1 VAHGEEVARNGQVDQ
16 VVGGAVQCSQV
27 RFDKCNGAVER
38 HPMEEI
44 FFWADCGL
52 NLGLVFQ
59 GISKEKILL
68 GVVILKGVLPC
79 RVRQKMIRFDLR
91 KV

>member
-1 VAHGEEVARNGQVDQ
+1 MAHGEEVARNGQVDQ

-27 RFDKCNGAVER
+27 RFDKCNGAVRR
-38 HPMEEI
+38 HPMEEM

-59 GISKEKILL
+59 GISKEKIFL
-68 GVVILKGVLPC
+68 GVVKRASSHVECG
-79 RVRQKMIRFDLR
+79 RR
-91 KV
+91 